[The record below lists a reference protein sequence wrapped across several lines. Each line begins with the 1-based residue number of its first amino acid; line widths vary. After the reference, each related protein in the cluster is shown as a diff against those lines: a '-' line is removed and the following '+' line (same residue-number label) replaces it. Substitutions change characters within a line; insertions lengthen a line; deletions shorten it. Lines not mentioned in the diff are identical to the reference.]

1 MNWNFLK
8 SKAFWGKQQMEEN
21 KMLTKKTTFE
31 DIKNALW
38 AGANTFRDNIDASN
52 YKDYVLSMLFVKYL
66 SDTFEESVENLKK
79 DYEGIRLERQIANLP
94 FVLKE
99 EYTFDYLLKN
109 KYAVDIGSKI
119 SEALTG
125 IESSNAILSGIF
137 RGIDFNSEN
146 NLGKKEQKNPLLRT
160 LLEDFADLDLRPSHI
175 ETKDNEVPADVVGD
189 AYEYMIGEFA
199 TMAGKKAGSFFTP
212 QQVSE
217 IMAQIVSPQEKDRVY
232 DPTCGSG
239 SLLIR
244 AAKKGGLDKVSIYG
258 QEVNNSAISMA
269 RMNMFIHDIK
279 DAHIAWGD
287 TLANPQHLDSDGNLM
302 KFDCIVA
309 NMPFSKDKW
318 AEGFNPGGEVS
329 VDEDESNTKS
339 TKKGKKKEFKM
350 EPSLDRHHRF
360 DLGIPPASK
369 GDWAF
374 LLHMIASMSGN
385 GRVAAVAPHGVL
397 FRGASEGR
405 IRQAVIEKNLID
417 AVIGLPENLFYGTSI
432 PACIVVFKK
441 GRTTTDVLFVDASKD
456 FKKEKAKNKLR
467 DGSNGEPNDIKKI
480 VDTYK
485 AFVNGEET
493 AEQEK
498 YSHVAT
504 LSEIQENE
512 YNLNIPRYVDTFE
525 EEELIDLES
534 VNKEIADIKT
544 QIASL
549 EKEMEQYMK
558 ELGL

>member
-1 MNWNFLK
+1 
-8 SKAFWGKQQMEEN
+8 
-21 KMLTKKTTFE
+21 MLTKKTTFE

-217 IMAQIVSPQEKDRVY
+217 IMAQIVAPQEKDRVY

-456 FKKEKAKNKLR
+456 LKKEKAKNKLR
-467 DGSNGEPNDIKKI
+467 DGSNGEANDIKKI

-549 EKEMEQYMK
+549 EKEMEQCMK

>member
-1 MNWNFLK
+1 M
-8 SKAFWGKQQMEEN
+8 AI
-21 KMLTKKTTFE
+21 KKTTFE

-94 FVLKE
+94 FVLKD
-99 EYTFDYLLKN
+99 EYTFKYLLKN
-109 KYAVDIGSKI
+109 KYAIDIGSKI

-146 NLGKKEQKNPLLRT
+146 NLGKKEQKNPLLRN
-160 LLEDFADLDLRPSHI
+160 LLDDFADLDLRPSHI

-217 IMAQIVSPQEKDRVY
+217 VMAQIVAPQEKDRVY

-302 KFDCIVA
+302 KFECIVA

-329 VDEDESNTKS
+329 VDEDETPAKAN
-339 TKKGKKKEFKM
+339 KKGKKKEFKM
-350 EPSLDRHHRF
+350 EPSLDRFHRF
-360 DLGIPPASK
+360 DMGVPPASK

-374 LLHMIASMSGN
+374 LLHMIHSMSGN

-397 FRGASEGR
+397 FRGASEGK

-432 PACIVVFKK
+432 PACIVVFKR
-441 GRTTTDVLFVDASKD
+441 GRTTTDVLFIDASKG
-456 FKKEKAKNKLR
+456 FKKEKSKNKLR
-467 DGSNGEPNDIKKI
+467 DGTNGEPNDIKKI
-480 VDTYK
+480 VDTYR
-485 AFVNGEET
+485 AFVNGEN

-498 YSHVAT
+498 YSHVAS
-504 LSEIQENE
+504 LSEIEENE

-534 VNKEIADIKT
+534 VNKEIADIKG
-544 QIASL
+544 QIAAL
-549 EKEMEQYMK
+549 EKEMEQCMK

>member
-1 MNWNFLK
+1 M
-8 SKAFWGKQQMEEN
+8 AI
-21 KMLTKKTTFE
+21 KKTTFE

-66 SDTFEESVENLKK
+66 SDTFDESVEKLKK

-99 EYTFDYLLKN
+99 EYTFNYLLKN

-160 LLEDFADLDLRPSHI
+160 LLDDFADLDLRPSHI

-217 IMAQIVSPQEKDRVY
+217 VMAQIVAPQEKDRVY

-302 KFDCIVA
+302 KFECIVA

-329 VDEDESNTKS
+329 VDEDEMPAKAN
-339 TKKGKKKEFKM
+339 KKGKKKEFKM
-350 EPSLDRHHRF
+350 EPSLDRFHRF
-360 DLGIPPASK
+360 DMGVPPASK

-374 LLHMIASMSGN
+374 LLHMIHSMSGN

-417 AVIGLPENLFYGTSI
+417 AIIGLPENLFYGTSI
-432 PACIVVFKK
+432 PACIVVFKR
-441 GRTTTDVLFVDASKD
+441 GRTTTDVLFIDASKE

-467 DGSNGEPNDIKKI
+467 DGTNGEPNDIKRI
-480 VDTYK
+480 VDTYR
-485 AFVNGEET
+485 AFVNGEN

-498 YSHVAT
+498 YSHVAS
-504 LSEIQENE
+504 LSEIEENE

-525 EEELIDLES
+525 EEKLIDLES
-534 VNKEIADIKT
+534 VNKEIADIKG
-544 QIASL
+544 QIAAL
-549 EKEMEQYMK
+549 EKEMEQCMK

>member
-1 MNWNFLK
+1 M
-8 SKAFWGKQQMEEN
+8 AI
-21 KMLTKKTTFE
+21 KKTTFE

-66 SDTFEESVENLKK
+66 SDTFDESVENLKK

-99 EYTFDYLLKN
+99 EYTFNYLLKN

-125 IESSNAILSGIF
+125 IESSNTILSGIF

-160 LLEDFADLDLRPSHI
+160 LLDDFADLDLRPSHI

-217 IMAQIVSPQEKDRVY
+217 VMAQIVAPQEKDRVY

-269 RMNMFIHDIK
+269 RMNMFILDIK

-302 KFDCIVA
+302 KFECIVA

-329 VDEDESNTKS
+329 VDEDETPVKAN
-339 TKKGKKKEFKM
+339 KKGKKKEFKM
-350 EPSLDRHHRF
+350 EPSLDRFHRF
-360 DLGIPPASK
+360 DMGVPPASK

-374 LLHMIASMSGN
+374 LLHMIHSMSGN

-417 AVIGLPENLFYGTSI
+417 AIIGLPENLFYGTSI
-432 PACIVVFKK
+432 PACIVVFKR
-441 GRTTTDVLFVDASKD
+441 GRTTTDVLFIDASKE

-467 DGSNGEPNDIKKI
+467 DGTNGEPNDIKRI
-480 VDTYK
+480 VDTYR
-485 AFVNGEET
+485 AFVNGEN

-498 YSHVAT
+498 YSHVAS
-504 LSEIQENE
+504 LSEIEENE

-534 VNKEIADIKT
+534 VNKEIADIKG
-544 QIASL
+544 QIAAL
-549 EKEMEQYMK
+549 EKEMEQCMK

>member
-1 MNWNFLK
+1 M
-8 SKAFWGKQQMEEN
+8 AV
-21 KMLTKKTTFE
+21 KKTTFE

-66 SDTFEESVENLKK
+66 SDTFDESVENLKK

-99 EYTFDYLLKN
+99 EYTFNYLLKN

-160 LLEDFADLDLRPSHI
+160 LLDDFADLDLRPSHI

-217 IMAQIVSPQEKDRVY
+217 VMAQIVAPQEKDRVY

-302 KFDCIVA
+302 KFECIVA

-329 VDEDESNTKS
+329 VDEDETPVKAN
-339 TKKGKKKEFKM
+339 KKGKKKEFKM
-350 EPSLDRHHRF
+350 EPSLDRFHRF
-360 DLGIPPASK
+360 DMGVPPASK

-374 LLHMIASMSGN
+374 LLHMIHSMSGN

-417 AVIGLPENLFYGTSI
+417 AIIGLPENLFYGTSI
-432 PACIVVFKK
+432 PACIVVFKR
-441 GRTTTDVLFVDASKD
+441 GRTTTDVLFIDASKE

-467 DGSNGEPNDIKKI
+467 DGTNGEPNDIKRI
-480 VDTYK
+480 VDTYR
-485 AFVNGEET
+485 AFVNGEN

-498 YSHVAT
+498 YSHVAS
-504 LSEIQENE
+504 LSEIEENE

-534 VNKEIADIKT
+534 VNKEIADIKG
-544 QIASL
+544 QIAAL
-549 EKEMEQYMK
+549 EKEMEQCMK

>member
-1 MNWNFLK
+1 M
-8 SKAFWGKQQMEEN
+8 AI
-21 KMLTKKTTFE
+21 KKTTFE

-66 SDTFEESVENLKK
+66 SDTFDESVENLKK

-99 EYTFDYLLKN
+99 EYTFNYLLKN

-160 LLEDFADLDLRPSHI
+160 LLDDFADLDLRPSHI

-217 IMAQIVSPQEKDRVY
+217 VMAQIVAPQEKDRVY

-302 KFDCIVA
+302 KFECIVA

-329 VDEDESNTKS
+329 VDEDETPAKAN
-339 TKKGKKKEFKM
+339 KKGKKKEFKM
-350 EPSLDRHHRF
+350 EPSLDRFHRF
-360 DLGIPPASK
+360 DMGVPPASK

-374 LLHMIASMSGN
+374 LLHMIHSMSGN

-417 AVIGLPENLFYGTSI
+417 AIIGLPENLFYGTSI
-432 PACIVVFKK
+432 PACIVVFKR
-441 GRTTTDVLFVDASKD
+441 GRTTTDVLFIDASKG

-467 DGSNGEPNDIKKI
+467 DGTNGEPNDIKKI
-480 VDTYK
+480 VDTYR
-485 AFVNGEET
+485 AFVNGEN

-498 YSHVAT
+498 YSHVAS
-504 LSEIQENE
+504 LSEIEENE

-534 VNKEIADIKT
+534 VNKEIADIKG
-544 QIASL
+544 QIAAL
-549 EKEMEQYMK
+549 EKEMEQCMK

>member
-1 MNWNFLK
+1 M
-8 SKAFWGKQQMEEN
+8 AI
-21 KMLTKKTTFE
+21 KKTTFE

-66 SDTFEESVENLKK
+66 SDTFDESVENLKK

-99 EYTFDYLLKN
+99 EYTFNYLLKN

-160 LLEDFADLDLRPSHI
+160 LLDDFADLDLRPSHI

-217 IMAQIVSPQEKDRVY
+217 VMAQIVAPQEKDRVY

-302 KFDCIVA
+302 KFECIVA

-329 VDEDESNTKS
+329 VDEDETPVKAN
-339 TKKGKKKEFKM
+339 KKGKKKEFKM
-350 EPSLDRHHRF
+350 EPSLDRFHRF
-360 DLGIPPASK
+360 DMGVPPASK

-374 LLHMIASMSGN
+374 LLHMIHSMSGN

-417 AVIGLPENLFYGTSI
+417 AIIGLPENLFYGTSI
-432 PACIVVFKK
+432 PACIVVFKR
-441 GRTTTDVLFVDASKD
+441 GRTTTDVLFIDASKE

-467 DGSNGEPNDIKKI
+467 DGTNGEPNDIKRI
-480 VDTYK
+480 VDTYR
-485 AFVNGEET
+485 AFVNGEN

-498 YSHVAT
+498 YSHVAS
-504 LSEIQENE
+504 LSEIEENE

-534 VNKEIADIKT
+534 VNKAIADIKG
-544 QIASL
+544 QIAAL
-549 EKEMEQYMK
+549 EKEMEQCMK

>member
-1 MNWNFLK
+1 M
-8 SKAFWGKQQMEEN
+8 S
-21 KMLTKKTTFE
+21 TKKTTFE

-79 DYEGIRLERQIANLP
+79 EYEGLRLERQISNLP

-99 EYTFDYLLKN
+99 EYTFNYLLKN
-109 KYAVDIGSKI
+109 KFSVDIGSKI

-125 IESSNAILSGIF
+125 IESTNAILSGIF
-137 RGIDFNSEN
+137 RGIDLNSEA

-217 IMAQIVSPQEKDRVY
+217 VMAQIVSPQEKDRIY

-309 NMPFSKDKW
+309 NMPFSKNKW

-329 VDEDESNTKS
+329 IDEDESNTKS

-360 DLGIPPASK
+360 DLGVPPASK

-385 GRVAAVAPHGVL
+385 GRIAAVAPHGVL

-432 PACIVVFKK
+432 PACIVIFKK
-441 GRTTTDVLFVDASKD
+441 GRTTTNVLFVDASKD

-485 AFVNGEET
+485 AFINREET

-504 LSEIQENE
+504 LNEIQENE

-534 VNKEIADIKT
+534 VNKEITDIKT
-544 QIASL
+544 QISSL
-549 EKEMEQYMK
+549 EKEMEQCMK

>member
-1 MNWNFLK
+1 
-8 SKAFWGKQQMEEN
+8 
-21 KMLTKKTTFE
+21 MLTKKTTFE

-217 IMAQIVSPQEKDRVY
+217 VMAQIVAPQEKDRVY

-329 VDEDESNTKS
+329 VDEDESDTKS

-360 DLGIPPASK
+360 DLGVPPASR

-525 EEELIDLES
+525 EDELIDLES

>member
-1 MNWNFLK
+1 M
-8 SKAFWGKQQMEEN
+8 A
-21 KMLTKKTTFE
+21 KTTFE
-31 DIKNALW
+31 DIKRALW

-52 YKDYVLSMLFVKYL
+52 YKDYVLSMFFVKYL
-66 SDTFEESVENLKK
+66 SDTFDESVKELEKE
-79 DYEGIRLERQIANLP
+79 YSGIRLERHIANLP
-94 FVLKE
+94 FSLKRE
-99 EYTFDYLLKN
+99 FTFDYLLEN
-109 KYAVDIGSKI
+109 QNAPDLGTKI

-125 IESSNAILSGIF
+125 IESSNSILSGIF
-137 RGIDFNSEN
+137 RGIDFNSES
-146 NLGKKEQKNPLLRT
+146 NLGKKEQKNPILRNLLN
-160 LLEDFADLDLRPSHI
+160 DFADLDLHPSNI
-175 ETKDNEVPADVVGD
+175 EVNEQQVPADIIGD

-217 IMAQIVSPQEKDRVY
+217 IMAQIVCPVENDRVY

-244 AAKKGGLDKVSIYG
+244 AARKGGFDRVQMYG
-258 QEVNNSAISMA
+258 QEVNSSAISMA
-269 RMNMFIHDIK
+269 RMNMFIHGIR
-279 DAHIAWGD
+279 DAKIAWGD

-329 VDEDESNTKS
+329 DDENTSK

-350 EPSLDRHHRF
+350 EPGLDRWHRF
-360 DLGIPPASK
+360 DMGVPPASK

-405 IRQAVIEKNLID
+405 IRQAIIEKNLID
-417 AVIGLPENLFYGTSI
+417 AVIGLPENLFYGTAI
-432 PACIVVFKK
+432 PACIVVFRR
-441 GRTTTDVLFVDASKD
+441 GRSNTDVLFIDASKQ
-456 FKKEKAKNKLR
+456 FKKEKAKNALR
-467 DGSNGEPNDIKKI
+467 DEDVARIAA
-480 VDTYK
+480 TYK
-485 AFVNGEET
+485 AYRDGEN
-493 AEQEK
+493 AEIEK

-504 LSEIQENE
+504 LDEIKEND

-525 EEELIDLES
+525 EEEIIDIDA
-534 VNKEIADIKT
+534 VNAEIAELKE
-544 QIASL
+544 QIA
-549 EKEMEQYMK
+549 EVEAEMAKYLK
-558 ELGL
+558 ELGIQ

>member
-1 MNWNFLK
+1 M
-8 SKAFWGKQQMEEN
+8 AI
-21 KMLTKKTTFE
+21 KKTTFE

-66 SDTFEESVENLKK
+66 SDTFDESVENLKK

-99 EYTFDYLLKN
+99 EYTFNYLLKN

-160 LLEDFADLDLRPSHI
+160 LLNDFADLDLRPSHI

-217 IMAQIVSPQEKDRVY
+217 VMAQIVAPQEKDRVY

-302 KFDCIVA
+302 KFECIVA

-329 VDEDESNTKS
+329 VDEDETPVKAN
-339 TKKGKKKEFKM
+339 KKGKKKEFKM
-350 EPSLDRHHRF
+350 EPSLDRFHRF
-360 DLGIPPASK
+360 DMGVPPASK

-374 LLHMIASMSGN
+374 LLHMIHSMSGN

-417 AVIGLPENLFYGTSI
+417 AIIGLPENLFYGTSI
-432 PACIVVFKK
+432 PACIVVFKR
-441 GRTTTDVLFVDASKD
+441 GRTTTDVLFIDASKE

-467 DGSNGEPNDIKKI
+467 DGTNGEPNDIKRI
-480 VDTYK
+480 VDTYR
-485 AFVNGEET
+485 AFVNGEN

-498 YSHVAT
+498 YSHVAS
-504 LSEIQENE
+504 LSEIEENE

-534 VNKEIADIKT
+534 VNKEIADIKG
-544 QIASL
+544 QIAAL
-549 EKEMEQYMK
+549 EKEMEQCMK

>member
-1 MNWNFLK
+1 M
-8 SKAFWGKQQMEEN
+8 AI
-21 KMLTKKTTFE
+21 KKTTFE
-31 DIKNALW
+31 DIENALW

-66 SDTFEESVENLKK
+66 SDTFDESVENLKK

-99 EYTFDYLLKN
+99 EYTFNYLLKN

-160 LLEDFADLDLRPSHI
+160 LLDDFADLDLRPSHI

-217 IMAQIVSPQEKDRVY
+217 VMAQIVAPQEKDRVY

-302 KFDCIVA
+302 KFECIVA

-329 VDEDESNTKS
+329 VDEDETPVKAN
-339 TKKGKKKEFKM
+339 KKGKKKEFKM
-350 EPSLDRHHRF
+350 EPSLDRFHRF
-360 DLGIPPASK
+360 DMGVPPASK

-374 LLHMIASMSGN
+374 LLHMIHSMSGN

-417 AVIGLPENLFYGTSI
+417 AIIGLPENLFYGTSI
-432 PACIVVFKK
+432 PACIVVFKR
-441 GRTTTDVLFVDASKD
+441 GRTTTDVLFIDASKE

-467 DGSNGEPNDIKKI
+467 DGTNGEPNDIKRI
-480 VDTYK
+480 VDTYR
-485 AFVNGEET
+485 AFVNGEN

-498 YSHVAT
+498 YSHVAS
-504 LSEIQENE
+504 LSEIEENE

-534 VNKEIADIKT
+534 VNKEIADIKG
-544 QIASL
+544 QIAAL
-549 EKEMEQYMK
+549 EKEMEQCMK

>member
-1 MNWNFLK
+1 M
-8 SKAFWGKQQMEEN
+8 A
-21 KMLTKKTTFE
+21 KTTFE
-31 DIKNALW
+31 DIKRALW

-52 YKDYVLSMLFVKYL
+52 YKDYVLSMFFVKYL
-66 SDTFEESVENLKK
+66 NDTFDESVKELEKE
-79 DYEGIRLERQIANLP
+79 YSGIRLERHIANLP
-94 FVLKE
+94 FSLKRE
-99 EYTFDYLLKN
+99 FTFDYLLEN
-109 KYAVDIGSKI
+109 QNAPDLGTKI

-125 IESSNAILSGIF
+125 IESSNSILSGIF
-137 RGIDFNSEN
+137 RGIDFNSES
-146 NLGKKEQKNPLLRT
+146 NLGKKEQKNPILRNLLN
-160 LLEDFADLDLRPSHI
+160 DFADLDLHPSNI
-175 ETKDNEVPADVVGD
+175 EVNEQQVPADIIGD

-217 IMAQIVSPQEKDRVY
+217 IMAQIVCPVENDRVY

-244 AAKKGGLDKVSIYG
+244 AARKGGFDRVQMYG
-258 QEVNNSAISMA
+258 QEVNSSAISMA
-269 RMNMFIHDIK
+269 RMNMFIHGIR
-279 DAHIAWGD
+279 DAKIAWGD

-329 VDEDESNTKS
+329 DDENTSK

-350 EPSLDRHHRF
+350 EPGLDRWHRF
-360 DLGIPPASK
+360 DMGVPPASK

-405 IRQAVIEKNLID
+405 IRQAIIEKNLID
-417 AVIGLPENLFYGTSI
+417 AVIGLPENLFYGTAI
-432 PACIVVFKK
+432 PACIVVFRR
-441 GRTTTDVLFVDASKD
+441 GRSSTDVLFIDASKQ
-456 FKKEKAKNKLR
+456 FKKEKAKNTLR
-467 DGSNGEPNDIKKI
+467 DEDVAKI
-480 VDTYK
+480 VATYK
-485 AFVNGEET
+485 AYRDGET
-493 AEQEK
+493 AEIEK

-504 LSEIQENE
+504 LDEIKENE

-525 EEELIDLES
+525 EEEIIDIDA
-534 VNKEIADIKT
+534 VNAEIAELKE
-544 QIASL
+544 QIATV
-549 EKEMEQYMK
+549 EAEMNRYLK

>member
-1 MNWNFLK
+1 
-8 SKAFWGKQQMEEN
+8 MEI
-21 KMLTKKTTFE
+21 KKTTFE

-66 SDTFEESVENLKK
+66 SDTFDESVENLKK

-99 EYTFDYLLKN
+99 EYTFNYLLKN

-160 LLEDFADLDLRPSHI
+160 LLDDFADLDLRPSHI

-217 IMAQIVSPQEKDRVY
+217 VMAQIVAPQEKDRVY

-302 KFDCIVA
+302 KFECIVA

-329 VDEDESNTKS
+329 VDEDETPVKAN
-339 TKKGKKKEFKM
+339 KKGKKKEFKM
-350 EPSLDRHHRF
+350 EPSLDRFHRF
-360 DLGIPPASK
+360 DMGVPPASK

-374 LLHMIASMSGN
+374 LLHMIHSMSGN

-417 AVIGLPENLFYGTSI
+417 AIIGLPENLFYGTSI
-432 PACIVVFKK
+432 PACIVVFKR
-441 GRTTTDVLFVDASKD
+441 GRTTTDVLFIDASKE

-467 DGSNGEPNDIKKI
+467 DGTNGEPNDIKRI
-480 VDTYK
+480 VDTYR
-485 AFVNGEET
+485 AFVNGEN

-498 YSHVAT
+498 YSHVAS
-504 LSEIQENE
+504 LSEIEENE

-534 VNKEIADIKT
+534 VNKEIADIKG
-544 QIASL
+544 QIAAL
-549 EKEMEQYMK
+549 EKEMEQCMK

>member
-1 MNWNFLK
+1 M
-8 SKAFWGKQQMEEN
+8 AI
-21 KMLTKKTTFE
+21 KKTTFE

-66 SDTFEESVENLKK
+66 SDTFDESVENLKK

-99 EYTFDYLLKN
+99 EYTFNYLLKN

-160 LLEDFADLDLRPSHI
+160 LLDDFADLDLRPSHI

-217 IMAQIVSPQEKDRVY
+217 VMAQIVAPQEKDRVY
-232 DPTCGSG
+232 EATCGSG

-302 KFDCIVA
+302 KFECIVA

-329 VDEDESNTKS
+329 VDEDETPVKAN
-339 TKKGKKKEFKM
+339 KKGKKKEFKM
-350 EPSLDRHHRF
+350 EPSLDRFHRF
-360 DLGIPPASK
+360 DMGVPPASK

-374 LLHMIASMSGN
+374 LLHMIHSMSGN

-417 AVIGLPENLFYGTSI
+417 AIIGLPENLFYGTSI
-432 PACIVVFKK
+432 PACIVVFKR
-441 GRTTTDVLFVDASKD
+441 GRTTTDVLFIDASKE
-456 FKKEKAKNKLR
+456 FKKEKSKNKLR
-467 DGSNGEPNDIKKI
+467 DGTNGEPNDIKKI
-480 VDTYK
+480 VDTYR
-485 AFVNGEET
+485 AFVNGEN

-498 YSHVAT
+498 YSHVAS
-504 LSEIQENE
+504 LSEIEENE

-534 VNKEIADIKT
+534 VNKEIADIKG
-544 QIASL
+544 QIAAL
-549 EKEMEQYMK
+549 EKEMEQCMK

>member
-1 MNWNFLK
+1 M
-8 SKAFWGKQQMEEN
+8 AI
-21 KMLTKKTTFE
+21 KKTTFE

-66 SDTFEESVENLKK
+66 SDTFDESVENLKK

-99 EYTFDYLLKN
+99 EYTFNYLLKN

-160 LLEDFADLDLRPSHI
+160 LLDDFADLDLRPSHI

-212 QQVSE
+212 QHVSE
-217 IMAQIVSPQEKDRVY
+217 VMAQIVAPQEKDRVY

-302 KFDCIVA
+302 KFECIVA

-329 VDEDESNTKS
+329 VDEDETPVKAN
-339 TKKGKKKEFKM
+339 KKGKKKEFKM
-350 EPSLDRHHRF
+350 EPSLDRFHRF
-360 DLGIPPASK
+360 DMGVPPASK

-374 LLHMIASMSGN
+374 LLHMIHSMSGN

-417 AVIGLPENLFYGTSI
+417 AIIGLPENLFYGTSI
-432 PACIVVFKK
+432 PACIVVFKR
-441 GRTTTDVLFVDASKD
+441 GRTTTDVLFIDASKE

-467 DGSNGEPNDIKKI
+467 DGTNGEPNDIKRI
-480 VDTYK
+480 VDTYR
-485 AFVNGEET
+485 AFVNGEN

-498 YSHVAT
+498 YSHVAS
-504 LSEIQENE
+504 LSEIEENE

-534 VNKEIADIKT
+534 VNKEIADIKG
-544 QIASL
+544 QIAAL
-549 EKEMEQYMK
+549 EKEMEQCMK

>member
-1 MNWNFLK
+1 M
-8 SKAFWGKQQMEEN
+8 AI
-21 KMLTKKTTFE
+21 KKTTFE

-66 SDTFEESVENLKK
+66 SDTFDESVENLKK

-99 EYTFDYLLKN
+99 EYTFNYLLKN

-160 LLEDFADLDLRPSHI
+160 LLDDFADLDLRPSHI

-217 IMAQIVSPQEKDRVY
+217 VMAQIVAPQEKDRVY

-302 KFDCIVA
+302 KFECIVA

-329 VDEDESNTKS
+329 VDEDETPVKAN
-339 TKKGKKKEFKM
+339 KKGKKKEFKM
-350 EPSLDRHHRF
+350 EPSLDRFHRF
-360 DLGIPPASK
+360 DMGVPPASK

-374 LLHMIASMSGN
+374 LLHMIHSMSGN

-417 AVIGLPENLFYGTSI
+417 AIIGLPENLFYGTSI
-432 PACIVVFKK
+432 PACIVVFKR
-441 GRTTTDVLFVDASKD
+441 GRTTTDVLFIDASKE

-467 DGSNGEPNDIKKI
+467 DGTNGEPNDIKRI
-480 VDTYK
+480 VDTYR
-485 AFVNGEET
+485 AFVNGEN

-498 YSHVAT
+498 YSHVAS
-504 LSEIQENE
+504 LSEIEENE

-534 VNKEIADIKT
+534 VNKEIADIKG
-544 QIASL
+544 QIAAL
-549 EKEMEQYMK
+549 EKEMEQCMK

>member
-1 MNWNFLK
+1 M
-8 SKAFWGKQQMEEN
+8 AI
-21 KMLTKKTTFE
+21 KKTTFE

-66 SDTFEESVENLKK
+66 SDTFDESVENLKK

-99 EYTFDYLLKN
+99 EYTFNYLLKN

-160 LLEDFADLDLRPSHI
+160 LLDDFADLDLRPSHI

-217 IMAQIVSPQEKDRVY
+217 VMAQIVAPQEKDRVY

-287 TLANPQHLDSDGNLM
+287 TLANPQHLDFLATKMAHHVQLYHTAAQPALFVKGATVLPLLPLRFRFHGSAFIPVWIG
-302 KFDCIVA
+302 KAKRAQPPIRS
-309 NMPFSKDKW
+309 PF
-318 AEGFNPGGEVS
+318 
-329 VDEDESNTKS
+329 
-339 TKKGKKKEFKM
+339 
-350 EPSLDRHHRF
+350 LRF
-360 DLGIPPASK
+360 YLTYLHGI
-369 GDWAF
+369 F
-374 LLHMIASMSGN
+374 LLYAS
-385 GRVAAVAPHGVL
+385 
-397 FRGASEGR
+397 
-405 IRQAVIEKNLID
+405 
-417 AVIGLPENLFYGTSI
+417 T
-432 PACIVVFKK
+432 
-441 GRTTTDVLFVDASKD
+441 
-456 FKKEKAKNKLR
+456 
-467 DGSNGEPNDIKKI
+467 
-480 VDTYK
+480 
-485 AFVNGEET
+485 
-493 AEQEK
+493 
-498 YSHVAT
+498 
-504 LSEIQENE
+504 
-512 YNLNIPRYVDTFE
+512 
-525 EEELIDLES
+525 
-534 VNKEIADIKT
+534 
-544 QIASL
+544 
-549 EKEMEQYMK
+549 
-558 ELGL
+558 